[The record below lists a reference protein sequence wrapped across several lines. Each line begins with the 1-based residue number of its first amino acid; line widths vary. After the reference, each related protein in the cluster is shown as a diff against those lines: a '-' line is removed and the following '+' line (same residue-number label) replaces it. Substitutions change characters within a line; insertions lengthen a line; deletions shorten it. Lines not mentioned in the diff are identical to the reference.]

1 MMCGSKSQ
9 SLVFLGLVFNSLE
22 MVFSSSTGF
31 SMSICDVTSRSIY
44 LRWPKVSGAFS
55 YRITATAVNTVGHS
69 LLAHFSDAT
78 FTGMLTSLIP
88 NTVYAIQ
95 AEAIDKNGI
104 ILAETQIMQSTA
116 PDIPVID
123 QAYSKLSNSI
133 TVEWRAVPG
142 ATGYLLS
149 AQDGDSCTETIV
161 TNSLGTVMGLKPATS
176 YRVTIRSINAGGKS
190 QPSPSRKAKT
200 VLAAPVLSVSSLSC
214 DSIAVS
220 WKAVYM
226 AAGFSVSLM
235 RSDGLGRMLKQN
247 TTNTFFVFTNLDPG
261 TLYTIK
267 AYAWNAN
274 GLPGDDF
281 TYNQRTSP
289 QAPVDVQVVFSSGAL
304 RAVVSWMPAEGA
316 LTYSVTASSGL
327 LKLKCST
334 SSASCVVPSLQCG
347 SEYSVSVTAHND
359 AGSSKPT
366 DAVSLKTIP
375 CAPGNI
381 SIKEDEPGN
390 LLVSWSSV
398 SFGHYYV
405 VFVKSDDGLEVH
417 CNTSHTQC
425 HFQSDCGFTYF
436 ISVFAYNKAGQ
447 SPLGDV
453 FNYTTAPCCPS
464 DFHAVLVASD
474 TVEVTWAPVRGAEL
488 YETKAAEGSSA
499 VLCNDTAMACTL
511 SALRCNT
518 IYNITVYSFSET
530 RGSNTSCTP
539 KYVAT
544 APCSPEIKN
553 ISKEALSV
561 ITVHW
566 QSNKEATYTVTA
578 RGEAGLWHCTS
589 SGNSC
594 TLINLPCGS
603 AFSVSAIARSQVGQS
618 LPSYSVPLET
628 APCCPNDLTLT
639 QVTQSVTNIS
649 WSAGMG
655 AQTYVTMLE
664 SSKGWAKCHTLQNY
678 YLLGCITCGTNYTVS
693 LRAISETG
701 LTSSC
706 TYQGYSSSAC
716 CPSGVKLY
724 RIGNNGIRVYWRASA
739 ETKSYNSDLRGSKG
753 NFTCTPSSGRSY
765 CDITEIPCGDVYTLV
780 VSPVTDKEPKL
791 TFCPKKIYSV
801 TCSGSSVGMGK
812 NTQHI
817 HSKFMMFVK
826 LINTVTP
833 NKLQIS
839 YIG

>member
-1 MMCGSKSQ
+1 MRGSERA
-9 SLVFLGLVFNSLE
+9 SLE
-22 MVFSSSTGF
+22 LIGLLLHSLEVVFSANTGF
-31 SMSICDVTSRSIY
+31 SMSIYDVTSRSIY
-44 LRWPKVSGAFS
+44 LRWSKFSGASS
-55 YRITATAVNTVGHS
+55 YRVTATAVNTVGHS
-69 LLAHFSDAT
+69 LLAHFSDVT
-78 FTGMLTSLIP
+78 LKSTLTSLIP

-104 ILAETQIMQSTA
+104 ILAETQTMQSTA

-142 ATGYLLS
+142 ATSYLLS
-149 AQDGDSCTETIV
+149 AQDGDSCIETVV
-161 TNSLGTVMGLKPATS
+161 TKSPGTVMGLEPATC
-176 YRVTIRSINAGGKS
+176 YRITIRSVNAGGKS
-190 QPSPSRKAKT
+190 RPSPSRKTTT
-200 VLAAPVLSVSSLSC
+200 VLSAPILSVSSPSY

-226 AAGFSVSLM
+226 AVGFSVSLM

-247 TTNTFFVFTNLDPG
+247 TTNTSFIFSNLDPG

-281 TYNQRTSP
+281 TYNQRT
-289 QAPVDVQVVFSSGAL
+289 
-304 RAVVSWMPAEGA
+304 
-316 LTYSVTASSGL
+316 
-327 LKLKCST
+327 
-334 SSASCVVPSLQCG
+334 
-347 SEYSVSVTAHND
+347 
-359 AGSSKPT
+359 
-366 DAVSLKTIP
+366 IP

-381 SIKEDEPGN
+381 STEEDEHGN
-390 LLVSWSSV
+390 LLVSWSRV
-398 SFGHYYV
+398 NFGHYYV
-405 VFVKSDDGLEVH
+405 VFVKSDDGLEVY

-464 DFHAVLVASD
+464 NFRAVLVSSD
-474 TVEVTWAPVRGAEL
+474 TVEVSWSPVRGAEM
-488 YETKAAEGSSA
+488 YETKAASWRGT
-499 VLCNDTAMACTL
+499 VLCNDTATACTL
-511 SALRCNT
+511 SALRCDT
-518 IYNITVYSFSET
+518 RYNVTVYSFSEA
-530 RGSNTSCTP
+530 RGSNTSCAS

-561 ITVHW
+561 ISVHW
-566 QSNKEATYTVTA
+566 QSNNEEATYIVTA
-578 RGEAGLWHCTS
+578 RGETGLWHCTS

-603 AFSVSAIARSQVGQS
+603 AFSVSVIARSPAGQS

-649 WSAGMG
+649 WSIGMG
-655 AQTYVTMLE
+655 AQTYATTLE
-664 SSKGWAKCHTLQNY
+664 SPKGQAKCRTLKNY
-678 YLLGCITCGTNYTVS
+678 CLLGCITCGTNYTVS
-693 LRAISETG
+693 LKAISETG
-701 LTSSC
+701 LTSYC

-724 RIGNNGIRVYWRASA
+724 RLGNNGIRVYWRASE
-739 ETKSYNSDLRGSKG
+739 ETISYITDLCGSKG
-753 NFTCTPSSGRSY
+753 NFTCTPSSGVSY
-765 CDITEIPCGDVYTLV
+765 CDITEIPCGDVYTVV
-780 VSPVTDKEPKL
+780 VSPATDKRLKL

-812 NTQHI
+812 NTQYI
-817 HSKFMMFVK
+817 HFNSHVHRSMLPLYK
-826 LINTVTP
+826 T
-833 NKLQIS
+833 KLQII
-839 YIG
+839 YT

>member
-1 MMCGSKSQ
+1 MCGAKSKS
-9 SLVFLGLVFNSLE
+9 LIFTGLLFNCLE
-22 MVFSSSTGF
+22 MIFSANTGF
-31 SMSICDVTSRSIY
+31 SMSIYDVTSRSIY
-44 LRWPKVSGAFS
+44 LRWPKISGASS
-55 YRITATAVNTVGHS
+55 YRVTATAVDTVGHS
-69 LLAHFSDAT
+69 LLAHFSDVT
-78 FTGMLTSLIP
+78 FKGTLTSLIP
-88 NTVYAIQ
+88 NTLYAIQ

-142 ATGYLLS
+142 ATSYLLT
-149 AQDGDSCTETIV
+149 AQDGDSFIETVV
-161 TNSLGTVMGLKPATS
+161 TNSPGTVTGLKPATL
-176 YRVTIRSINAGGKS
+176 YRITIRSINSGGKS
-190 QPSPSRKAKT
+190 QPSPFRKAKT
-200 VLAAPVLSVSSLSC
+200 VLAAPVLSVSSPSC
-214 DSIAVS
+214 DSIAVR

-235 RSDGLGRMLKQN
+235 RSDGLGRMLKEN
-247 TTNTFFVFTNLDPG
+247 TTNTSLIFTNLDPG

-267 AYAWNAN
+267 AYAWNIN
-274 GLPGDDF
+274 GIPGDDF

-289 QAPVDVQVVFSSGAL
+289 NAPADVQVAFNSGAL
-304 RAVVSWMPAEGA
+304 RAIVSWMPTEGA

-327 LKLKCST
+327 LKLKCNT
-334 SSASCVVPSLQCG
+334 SSASCVVPSLRCG
-347 SEYSVSVTAHND
+347 SEYYVSVTAYND

-375 CAPGNI
+375 CAPVNI
-381 SIKEDEPGN
+381 SIEEDEPGH

-398 SFGHYYV
+398 NFGYYYV

-464 DFHAVLVASD
+464 DLRAVVVSSD
-474 TVEVTWAPVRGAEL
+474 TVQVTWAPVRGVDM
-488 YETKAAEGSSA
+488 YQTRA
-499 VLCNDTAMACTL
+499 VDWSGVALCNGTATACTL
-511 SALRCNT
+511 SALQCNT
-518 IYNITVYSFSET
+518 QYNVTVYSFSEA
-530 RGSNTSCTP
+530 RGSNTSCAS

-561 ITVHW
+561 VSVHW
-566 QSNKEATYTVTA
+566 QSNNEEATYIVTA
-578 RGEAGLWHCTS
+578 RGEAGLWHCRS

-603 AFSVSAIARSQVGQS
+603 AFSVSAIARSPAGQS
-618 LPSYSVPLET
+618 LPSHSVPLET
-628 APCCPNDLTLT
+628 
-639 QVTQSVTNIS
+639 
-649 WSAGMG
+649 G
-655 AQTYVTMLE
+655 
-664 SSKGWAKCHTLQNY
+664 
-678 YLLGCITCGTNYTVS
+678 
-693 LRAISETG
+693 
-701 LTSSC
+701 
-706 TYQGYSSSAC
+706 AC

-724 RIGNNGIRVYWRASA
+724 RLGNNGIRVYWRASE
-739 ETKSYNSDLRGSKG
+739 ETRDYHTDLHGSKG
-753 NFTCTPSSGRSY
+753 NFTCTPSSGLSH
-765 CDITEIPCGDVYTLV
+765 CDIMEIPCGDVYTVV
-780 VSPVTDKEPKL
+780 VSPVTDKGPKL

-801 TCSGSSVGMGK
+801 TCSGSSVGMVIYRGK
-812 NTQHI
+812 SNAEQRI
-817 HSKFMMFVK
+817 
-826 LINTVTP
+826 
-833 NKLQIS
+833 
-839 YIG
+839 

>member
-1 MMCGSKSQ
+1 MCGAKSKS
-9 SLVFLGLVFNSLE
+9 LIFTGLLFNCLE
-22 MVFSSSTGF
+22 TIFSANTGF
-31 SMSICDVTSRSIY
+31 SMSIYDVTSRSIY
-44 LRWPKVSGAFS
+44 LRWPKISGASS
-55 YRITATAVNTVGHS
+55 YRVTATAVNTIGHS
-69 LLAHFSDAT
+69 LLAHFSDVT
-78 FTGMLTSLIP
+78 FKGTLTSLTP
-88 NTVYAIQ
+88 NTLYAIQ

-142 ATGYLLS
+142 ATSYLLT
-149 AQDGDSCTETIV
+149 AQDGDSFIETVV
-161 TNSLGTVMGLKPATS
+161 TNSPGTVTGLKPATL
-176 YRVTIRSINAGGKS
+176 YRITIRSINSGGKS
-190 QPSPSRKAKT
+190 QPSPFRKAKT
-200 VLAAPVLSVSSLSC
+200 VLAAPVLSVSSPSC
-214 DSIAVS
+214 DSIAVR

-235 RSDGLGRMLKQN
+235 RSDGLGRMLKEN
-247 TTNTFFVFTNLDPG
+247 TTNTSLIFTNLDPG

-267 AYAWNAN
+267 AYAWNVN
-274 GLPGDDF
+274 GIPGDDF

-289 QAPVDVQVVFSSGAL
+289 NAPEDVQVAFNSGAL
-304 RAVVSWMPAEGA
+304 RAIVSWMPTEGA

-327 LKLKCST
+327 LKLKCNT

-347 SEYSVSVTAHND
+347 SEYYVSVTAYND

-375 CAPGNI
+375 CAPVNI
-381 SIKEDEPGN
+381 SIEEDEPGH

-398 SFGHYYV
+398 NFGYYYV

-464 DFHAVLVASD
+464 DLRAVVVSSD
-474 TVEVTWAPVRGAEL
+474 TMQVTWAPVRGVDM
-488 YETKAAEGSSA
+488 YQTRA
-499 VLCNDTAMACTL
+499 VDWSGVALCNGTATACTL

-518 IYNITVYSFSET
+518 QYNVTVYSFSEA
-530 RGSNTSCTP
+530 RGSNTSCAS

-561 ITVHW
+561 VSVHW
-566 QSNKEATYTVTA
+566 QSNNEEATYIVTA
-578 RGEAGLWHCTS
+578 RGEAGLWHCRS

-603 AFSVSAIARSQVGQS
+603 AFSVSAIARSPAGQS
-618 LPSYSVPLET
+618 LPSHSVPLET
-628 APCCPNDLTLT
+628 APCCPNDLIVT
-639 QVTQSVTNIS
+639 QVTESVTNIS
-649 WSAGMG
+649 WSVGMG
-655 AQTYVTMLE
+655 AQTYVTTLE
-664 SSKGWAKCHTLQNY
+664 SPKGQAKCHTLQNY
-678 YLLGCITCGTNYTVS
+678 CLLGCITCSTNYTVS
-693 LRAISETG
+693 LKAVSETG

-724 RIGNNGIRVYWRASA
+724 RLGNNGIRVYWRASE
-739 ETKSYNSDLRGSKG
+739 ETIDYHTDLHGSKG
-753 NFTCTPSSGRSY
+753 NFTCTPSSGLSH
-765 CDITEIPCGDVYTLV
+765 CDITEIPCGDVYTVV
-780 VSPVTDKEPKL
+780 VSPVTDKGPKV

-801 TCSGSSVGMGK
+801 TCSGSSVGMVIYRGK
-812 NTQHI
+812 SNAEQHI
-817 HSKFMMFVK
+817 
-826 LINTVTP
+826 
-833 NKLQIS
+833 
-839 YIG
+839 

>member
-1 MMCGSKSQ
+1 MRGSERA
-9 SLVFLGLVFNSLE
+9 SLLLVGLQLHSLQV
-22 MVFSSSTGF
+22 VFSANTGF
-31 SMSICDVTSRSIY
+31 SMSIYDVTSRSIY
-44 LRWPKVSGAFS
+44 LRWSKFSGASS
-55 YRITATAVNTVGHS
+55 YRVTATAVNSVGHS
-69 LLAHFSDAT
+69 LLAYFSDGT
-78 FTGMLTSLIP
+78 LKSTLTSLIP
-88 NTVYAIQ
+88 NTAYAIQ
-95 AEAIDKNGI
+95 AEAIDTNGI
-104 ILAETQIMQSTA
+104 TLAETQTVQSTA
-116 PDIPVID
+116 PDVPVID

-142 ATGYLLS
+142 ATSYLLA
-149 AQDGDSCTETIV
+149 AQDGDSCIETVV
-161 TNSLGTVMGLKPATS
+161 TKSPGTVMGLEPATC
-176 YRVTIRSINAGGKS
+176 YRITIRSVNAGGKS
-190 QPSPSRKAKT
+190 RPSPSRKTTT
-200 VLAAPVLSVSSLSC
+200 VLSAPVLSASSPSC

-226 AAGFSVSLM
+226 AVGFSVSLM

-247 TTNTFFVFTNLDPG
+247 TTNTSFVFSNLDPG

-281 TYNQRTSP
+281 TYNQRTI
-289 QAPVDVQVVFSSGAL
+289 
-304 RAVVSWMPAEGA
+304 
-316 LTYSVTASSGL
+316 
-327 LKLKCST
+327 
-334 SSASCVVPSLQCG
+334 PSLQCG

-359 AGSSKPT
+359 AGSSNPT

-381 SIKEDEPGN
+381 SIEDDEHGN
-390 LLVSWSSV
+390 LLISWSRV
-398 SFGHYYV
+398 NFGHYYV
-405 VFVKSDDGLEVH
+405 VFVKSDDGLEVY

-436 ISVFAYNKAGQ
+436 VSVFAYNNAGQ

-464 DFHAVLVASD
+464 NFRAVPVSSD
-474 TVEVTWAPVRGAEL
+474 TVEVSWAPVRGAEM
-488 YETKAAEGSSA
+488 YETKAASGRGT
-499 VLCNDTAMACTL
+499 VLCNDTATACTL

-518 IYNITVYSFSET
+518 RYNVTVYSFSEA
-530 RGSNTSCTP
+530 RGSNTSCAS

-561 ITVHW
+561 ISVHW
-566 QSNKEATYTVTA
+566 QSNNEEATYIVTA

-603 AFSVSAIARSQVGQS
+603 AFSVSVIARSPAGQS

-628 APCCPNDLTLT
+628 APCCPNNLTLT
-639 QVTQSVTNIS
+639 QVTQSVTNVT

-655 AQTYVTMLE
+655 AHTYTTTLE
-664 SSKGWAKCHTLQNY
+664 SPKGQARCHTLQNY
-678 YLLGCITCGTNYTVS
+678 CLLGCITCGTNYTVS
-693 LRAISETG
+693 LKAISETG
-701 LTSSC
+701 LTSHC

-724 RIGNNGIRVYWRASA
+724 RLGSNGIRVYWRASE
-739 ETKSYNSDLRGSKG
+739 ETISYTTDLRGSKG
-753 NFTCTPSSGRSY
+753 NFTCSPRSGLSY
-765 CDITEIPCGDVYTLV
+765 CDITEIPCGDVYTAV
-780 VSPVTDKEPKL
+780 VSPATDKRLKL

-801 TCSGSSVGMGK
+801 TCSGSSVGMVIYRGK
-812 NTQHI
+812 SSAEH
-817 HSKFMMFVK
+817 V
-826 LINTVTP
+826 
-833 NKLQIS
+833 
-839 YIG
+839 

>member
-1 MMCGSKSQ
+1 MRGAGRRA
-9 SLVFLGLVFNSLE
+9 LVFVGLVFSSLQV
-22 MVFSSSTGF
+22 VFSANTGF
-31 SMSICDVTSRSIY
+31 FLSINDVTSRSIY
-44 LRWPKVSGAFS
+44 LKWPKVSGASS
-55 YRITATAVNTVGHS
+55 YRVTATAVNAVGHT
-69 LLAHFSDAT
+69 LLAHFSDVILKGT
-78 FTGMLTSLIP
+78 LTSLIP
-88 NTVYAIQ
+88 NTVYVIQ
-95 AEAIDKNGI
+95 GEAIDKNGI

-116 PDIPVID
+116 PDVPVID

-142 ATGYLLS
+142 ATSYLLS
-149 AQDGDSCTETIV
+149 AQDGDSCIETVV
-161 TNSLGTVMGLKPATS
+161 TKSPGTVMGLKPATW
-176 YRVTIRSINAGGKS
+176 YRITIRSINSGGRS

-200 VLAAPVLSVSSLSC
+200 VLAAPILAVSSPSC

-247 TTNTFFVFTNLDPG
+247 TTNTSFIFTNLDPG

-289 QAPVDVQVVFSSGAL
+289 KAPADVQVAFNSGAL
-304 RAVVSWMPAEGA
+304 RAIVSWMPTEGA

-381 SIKEDEPGN
+381 SIEENERGS
-390 LLVSWSSV
+390 LLVSWCSV
-398 SFGHYYV
+398 NFGDYYV
-405 VFVKSDDGLEVH
+405 VFVKSDDGLEVY
-417 CNTSHTQC
+417 CNTSLTQC

-436 ISVFAYNKAGQ
+436 ITVFAYNKAGQ
-447 SPLGDV
+447 SPLGNV

-464 DFHAVLVASD
+464 DFRAVPVSSD
-474 TVEVTWAPVRGAEL
+474 TVEVSWAPVRGAEM
-488 YETKAAEGSSA
+488 YETAAAGGGGA
-499 VLCNDTAMACTL
+499 VLCNDTATACTL

-518 IYNITVYSFSET
+518 RYNITVYSYSEA
-530 RGSNTSCTP
+530 RGSNTSCAA
-539 KYVAT
+539 KYVST

-553 ISKEALSV
+553 ISKEAPSV
-561 ITVHW
+561 VSVHW
-566 QSNKEATYTVTA
+566 QSNNEEATYIVTA
-578 RGEAGLWHCTS
+578 RGEAGLRHCVS

-603 AFSVSAIARSQVGQS
+603 AFSISVTARSPAGQS

-649 WSAGMG
+649 WSVGMG
-655 AQTYVTMLE
+655 AQTYITTLE
-664 SSKGWAKCHTLQNY
+664 SSKGRAKCHTLQNY
-678 YLLGCITCGTNYTVS
+678 CLLGCITCGTSYTVS
-693 LRAISETG
+693 LKAISETG

-706 TYQGYSSSAC
+706 MYQGYSSSAC

-724 RIGNNGIRVYWRASA
+724 RLGNNGIRVYWRASA
-739 ETKSYNSDLRGSKG
+739 GTISYSTDLRGSKG
-753 NFTCTPSSGRSY
+753 NFTCTPSSGLSR
-765 CDITEIPCGDVYTLV
+765 CDITEIPCGDVYTVV
-780 VSPVTDKEPKL
+780 VSPVTDKKPKL
-791 TFCPKKIYSV
+791 TLCPKRIYSV
-801 TCSGSSVGMGK
+801 TCSGSSVGMVIYRGK
-812 NTQHI
+812 SNAER
-817 HSKFMMFVK
+817 V
-826 LINTVTP
+826 
-833 NKLQIS
+833 
-839 YIG
+839 